1 MAMNERER
9 WALQEIADAMAVTDA
24 ALVRRLTAPP
34 VRYDPVPRR
43 AAFAFAGVVLA
54 LFGWGLA
61 LGDETLL
68 SGAVLVLATS
78 PPAVWITARARQDNR
93 TTKH

>member
-1 MAMNERER
+1 MAMNEWER
-9 WALQEIADAMAVTDA
+9 RALQEIADAMAATDA

-54 LFGWGLA
+54 LFGWGLV
-61 LGDETLL
+61 LGDESLL
-68 SGAVLVLATS
+68 LGTVLVLATF
-78 PPAVWITARARQDNR
+78 PPALWITAQARKENR

>member
-1 MAMNERER
+1 MALNERER
-9 WALQEIADAMAVTDA
+9 RALQEIADAMAVTDA

-43 AAFAFAGVVLA
+43 ATFAFAGVVLA
-54 LFGWGLA
+54 LFGWGLL
-61 LGDETLL
+61 LGDAALL
-68 SGAVLVLATS
+68 SGAILVLATF
-78 PPAVWITARARQDNR
+78 PAAVWITARARKENR